1 MDIHLHLCWP
11 KDNLENI
18 RMLEKLEKEKEK
30 EKEEEEEENKKN
42 MNYYTVSIYI
52 NLYCIF
58 RFMLEI

>member
-1 MDIHLHLCWP
+1 MDIHLHICCP

-18 RMLEKLEKEKEK
+18 RMIEKLEKEK

-52 NLYCIF
+52 
-58 RFMLEI
+58 

>member
-30 EKEEEEEENKKN
+30 EEEEEENKKN
-42 MNYYTVSIYI
+42 MNYYTVSLYI
-52 NLYCIF
+52 
-58 RFMLEI
+58 